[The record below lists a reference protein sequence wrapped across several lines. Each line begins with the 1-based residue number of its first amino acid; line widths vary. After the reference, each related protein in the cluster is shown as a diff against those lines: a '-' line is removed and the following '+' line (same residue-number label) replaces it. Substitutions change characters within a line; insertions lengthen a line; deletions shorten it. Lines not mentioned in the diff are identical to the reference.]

1 MSDKRT
7 FVIVGAGL
15 AGAKAAGTLRTEG
28 FEGRI
33 VMFGVEA
40 TPPYS
45 RPGLSKGYLRGERD
59 FASMLVHDEHFYP
72 ENEIDLRLST
82 RVTRLVPGTSEIQLE
97 SGEWIRYD
105 GLILA
110 TGARPRNPNV
120 PGSDLHGIHH
130 LRTIEDS
137 NQLRGAL
144 GAASR
149 IVVVGAGWIGSE
161 VAASARRLGVDVVL
175 LDPRSNPLEKVLGS
189 EVAPVF
195 RRLHERHGVEFH
207 ANSRV
212 HSFVGDDHVEAVRT
226 TAGVV
231 VPADLVL
238 MGIGVRPRSEL
249 AGAAGLLLQ
258 DGVAVDEMLQ
268 TSAPRIF
275 AAGDVASAWHPL
287 FQRRIRVEHWANA
300 KEQGPVAA
308 RNLLGKAV
316 PFDRIPWFLS
326 DQYDFAIDYTGYATR
341 WDEVVFRGDPASGK
355 FVTFW
360 ILDGRV
366 EAGMSTNVPGMHE
379 PIEALVR
386 SRQRVEVEAL
396 QDEDVPLEMVGE
408 AQSDDAIAA
417 TVR

>member
-1 MSDKRT
+1 
-7 FVIVGAGL
+7 
-15 AGAKAAGTLRTEG
+15 
-28 FEGRI
+28 
-33 VMFGVEA
+33 
-40 TPPYS
+40 
-45 RPGLSKGYLRGERD
+45 
-59 FASMLVHDEHFYP
+59 
-72 ENEIDLRLST
+72 
-82 RVTRLVPGTSEIQLE
+82 
-97 SGEWIRYD
+97 
-105 GLILA
+105 
-110 TGARPRNPNV
+110 V
-120 PGSDLHGIHH
+120 PGSDLDGIHQ

-137 NQLRGAL
+137 NQLRYAL
-144 GAASR
+144 GTASR

-161 VAASARRLGVDVVL
+161 VAASARGLGVDVVL

-195 RRLHERHGVEFH
+195 RQLHERHGVEFH
-207 ANSRV
+207 PNARV

-231 VPADLVL
+231 IPADLVL

-249 AGAAGLLLQ
+249 ARAAGLRLQ
-258 DGVAVDEMLQ
+258 DGVVVDEMLQ

-326 DQYDFAIDYTGYATR
+326 DQYDFQIDYTGYATQ
-341 WDEVVFRGDPASGK
+341 WDDVVFRGDPASGK

-360 ILDGRV
+360 ILEGLV

-386 SRQRVEVEAL
+386 SRRRVEIDAL

-408 AQSDDAIAA
+408 RQSDDAIAA